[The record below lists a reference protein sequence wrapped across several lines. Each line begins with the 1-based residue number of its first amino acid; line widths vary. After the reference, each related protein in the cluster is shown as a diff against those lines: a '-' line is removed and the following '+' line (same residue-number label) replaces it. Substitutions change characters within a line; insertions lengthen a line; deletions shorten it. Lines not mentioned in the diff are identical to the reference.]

1 MAWPR
6 SCVSVGILVRM
17 NVLVLLQLP
26 EGPLPLGPKRFP
38 TALLHLATKQEEKR
52 EEEGKETVA
61 EVFAEE
67 KGSGDITVSD
77 LENWL
82 R

>member
-1 MAWPR
+1 MAQELCISWDSSQDEHPCT
-6 SCVSVGILVRM
+6 SSAVRRASATGAK
-17 NVLVLLQLP
+17 
-26 EGPLPLGPKRFP
+26 EIP
-38 TALLHLATKQEEKR
+38 TALSHLATKQEEKR

-61 EVFAEE
+61 EVFGEE

>member
-6 SCVSVGILVRM
+6 RCVSVGILVRM
-17 NVLVLLQLP
+17 NVLVLLQLS

-61 EVFAEE
+61 EV

>member
-6 SCVSVGILVRM
+6 SCVSVGILVRI
-17 NVLVLLQLP
+17 NVLVLLQLS

-61 EVFAEE
+61 EV